1 MQSIIEKIRAELAPV
16 TVHAH
21 CDIPCGIYDPAG
33 AVLAAKT
40 VARMVELITTTE
52 IGGPADHA
60 GRNKVARC
68 IAVKEQHAEL
78 VKREVQ
84 VIWSDYFKPEHLAK
98 VPDLHDQVWKLLK
111 LASKNKQ
118 NVDHAAAAE
127 LVAATEAFAA
137 AFAASGSTTTMFS
150 FDCCASASG
159 AGPSGRA
166 GRPRQT
172 QADVRGDRTTT
183 QQNPT
188 PYIWGRSW
196 GRNHSTS
203 PAVSMRNH

>member
-1 MQSIIEKIRAELAPV
+1 MKNPFRQFAPV

-21 CDIPCGIYDPAG
+21 CDVPCGIYDPSG

-40 VARMVELITTTE
+40 VARMVDLITQAE

-60 GRNKVARC
+60 GRNKLVRC
-68 IAVKEQHAEL
+68 IAVKEEHAEK

-98 VPDLHDQVWKLLK
+98 FPDLHDQVWK

-118 NVDHAAAAE
+118 NVDPAAAAE

-137 AFAASGSTTTMFS
+137 TFAASK
-150 FDCCASASG
+150 A
-159 AGPSGRA
+159 
-166 GRPRQT
+166 
-172 QADVRGDRTTT
+172 
-183 QQNPT
+183 
-188 PYIWGRSW
+188 
-196 GRNHSTS
+196 
-203 PAVSMRNH
+203 

>member
-1 MQSIIEKIRAELAPV
+1 MYSIIKKLTEEFAPV

-40 VARMVELITTTE
+40 VARMVELTTTTE

-68 IAVKEQHAEL
+68 IAVKEEHAEK
-78 VKREVQ
+78 VKHEVQ
-84 VIWSDYFKPEHLAK
+84 IIWSDYFKPEHLAK
-98 VPDLHDQVWKLLK
+98 FPDLHDQVWKLLK

-118 NVDHAAAAE
+118 NVDAAAAAE

-137 AFAASGSTTTMFS
+137 TFAASK
-150 FDCCASASG
+150 A
-159 AGPSGRA
+159 
-166 GRPRQT
+166 
-172 QADVRGDRTTT
+172 
-183 QQNPT
+183 
-188 PYIWGRSW
+188 
-196 GRNHSTS
+196 
-203 PAVSMRNH
+203 

>member
-1 MQSIIEKIRAELAPV
+1 MRNTIEKFRSALAPV

-52 IGGPADHA
+52 IGGPADHV

-68 IAVKEQHAEL
+68 IAVKEEHAEL

-84 VIWSDYFKPEHLAK
+84 VIWSDYFKPEHLTK

-118 NVDHAAAAE
+118 SVDAAAAAE
-127 LVAATEAFAA
+127 LVAATEAFTKS
-137 AFAASGSTTTMFS
+137 FAASK
-150 FDCCASASG
+150 A
-159 AGPSGRA
+159 
-166 GRPRQT
+166 
-172 QADVRGDRTTT
+172 
-183 QQNPT
+183 
-188 PYIWGRSW
+188 
-196 GRNHSTS
+196 
-203 PAVSMRNH
+203 